1 MSVELARRV
10 QNAFDSIDSDGNGLI
25 TKEEMREL
33 FASFGAPELDEL
45 VDGMDTNKDGKI
57 SYEEFVSWVFN
68 KEKGADSLVRVN
80 MSQLMETSASA
91 CLVKPKFVTPDIPQY
106 DQRCLPDDDSWLK
119 LRKKLQDGKE
129 VFQDKSFD
137 AVDDS
142 LFGGSAVE
150 LGDKAA
156 GKKPP
161 FKVDHWARIWDMG
174 EASRNGPLAKD
185 GASACDIEQGQLGD
199 CYFLSAV
206 AAVSQ
211 SDVLMAR
218 LLPGSQ
224 TVNEEG
230 LYAVRFWQD
239 GAWRIVVVDDRLPCR
254 GHNKLIFAGAPHDSF
269 WVAIVEKAFAKLN
282 GSYRAISSGS
292 QPDALYALT
301 GVLMPRTVKLRPYRR
316 DPADKEELF
325 NAMCECASTGG
336 VLGCGSKGK
345 WEQGIAPLH
354 AYTVLGLCQIRAAG
368 AVEKL
373 VHIRNPWGSGREW
386 KGRFSDGDAAWKEVT
401 VEEKERLGVR
411 SRKDGTWYMS
421 FDDFCQHFFCAYF
434 GMLFPPKTHSLY
446 HVATESEPGKTP
458 PKIVVKALSP
468 GSIRVLF
475 GGPTSRAL
483 PDSAARA
490 VIKLSCLKT
499 RHDQSRERTRASGTS
514 SSMDATFTACKGD
527 TLLFEFKSSLSSRIY
542 LTLVCP
548 QDSEVIAD
556 HGDGEVELSAPPELE
571 KEEREDDP
579 DEQAMLQVV
588 RKAADLTGWSEEDQ
602 QAVAQKLQSAE
613 ISSPHVFLTLLLSG
627 DINSKLPK
635 GKGFGKRSLRHLRH
649 VAEEL
654 AELEDVVKDVA
665 KHTGWE
671 EEDQSKVVRKFVV
684 AGLCSCEEL
693 ADALLHSS
701 VNRRL
706 VDVGQQ
712 PFGKKSSG
720 ALKAW
725 AKRWSAMSSD
735 DIPGKDGKDS
745 DALHQGLL
753 LAEDD

>member
-1 MSVELARRV
+1 
-10 QNAFDSIDSDGNGLI
+10 
-25 TKEEMREL
+25 
-33 FASFGAPELDEL
+33 
-45 VDGMDTNKDGKI
+45 
-57 SYEEFVSWVFN
+57 
-68 KEKGADSLVRVN
+68 
-80 MSQLMETSASA
+80 
-91 CLVKPKFVTPDIPQY
+91 
-106 DQRCLPDDDSWLK
+106 
-119 LRKKLQDGKE
+119 
-129 VFQDKSFD
+129 
-137 AVDDS
+137 
-142 LFGGSAVE
+142 
-150 LGDKAA
+150 
-156 GKKPP
+156 
-161 FKVDHWARIWDMG
+161 
-174 EASRNGPLAKD
+174 
-185 GASACDIEQGQLGD
+185 
-199 CYFLSAV
+199 
-206 AAVSQ
+206 
-211 SDVLMAR
+211 
-218 LLPGSQ
+218 
-224 TVNEEG
+224 
-230 LYAVRFWQD
+230 
-239 GAWRIVVVDDRLPCR
+239 
-254 GHNKLIFAGAPHDSF
+254 
-269 WVAIVEKAFAKLN
+269 
-282 GSYRAISSGS
+282 
-292 QPDALYALT
+292 
-301 GVLMPRTVKLRPYRR
+301 
-316 DPADKEELF
+316 
-325 NAMCECASTGG
+325 MCECASTGG

-345 WEQGIAPLH
+345 WEHGIAPLH

-373 VHIRNPWGSGREW
+373 VHIRNPWGRGREW
-386 KGRFSDGDAAWKEVT
+386 KGRFSDGDAAWKEVAI
-401 VEEKERLGVR
+401 EEKERLGVR
-411 SRKDGTWYMS
+411 SGKDGTWYMS

-434 GMLFPPKTHSLY
+434 GMLFPPKMHSLY
-446 HVATESEPGKTP
+446 HVATEYEPGKTP

-468 GSIRVLF
+468 GSVRVLF

-499 RHDQSRERTRASGTS
+499 RHDQSRERTRASGRGS
-514 SSMDATFTACKGD
+514 STEATFTACKGD
-527 TLLFEFKSSLSSRIY
+527 TLLFDFKSSLSSRIY
-542 LTLVCP
+542 LTVVCP

-556 HGDGEVELSAPPELE
+556 HGDGEVELSAPPEMEREE
-571 KEEREDDP
+571 KEDDP

-588 RKAADLTGWSEEDQ
+588 RKAAELTGWSEEDQ

-635 GKGFGKRSLRHLRH
+635 GKGFGKRSLRHLQH

-671 EEDQSKVVRKFVV
+671 EEDQSKVVRKFVI

-701 VNRRL
+701 VNRCL

-735 DIPGKDGKDS
+735 DIPA
-745 DALHQGLL
+745 DALHQGTL